1 MLLGV
6 CTVTMFWHA
15 GFSSGRL
22 DSLIGEQPRI
32 LGGGACA
39 SIPPLKLT
47 VSIAPGELKVS

>member
-15 GFSSGRL
+15 GFSNGRL